1 MMSTVVV
8 CIKSRTEIKRN
19 EPLLKLKSNV
29 FGFVN
34 LSSNGS
40 NFRTRGENGSTAS
53 STIFAVL
60 SYGPG
65 NELAA

>member
-1 MMSTVVV
+1 MCDS
-8 CIKSRTEIKRN
+8 IEGSNK
-19 EPLLKLKSNV
+19 PLLKLKSNV
-29 FGFVN
+29 FGFGN

-53 STIFAVL
+53 SIFAVL

-65 NELAA
+65 NELPA